1 MGNATGTVASQN
13 AGVFTKAERTALLT
27 RFNKIDSGKQGY
39 LSKRQL
45 LTSLSPTMAC
55 FPLVENIVD
64 VIIRRR
70 MRNDGTAMVASKKA
84 RKLAQNSVFPA
95 DFLVFASMF
104 SPKQKQARKLVVLF
118 EVFDPDGDGYAKE
131 EDVATIFRQLFG
143 TYYDNGQLEA
153 MTHAVFVQADV
164 DADGQLSFREFL
176 RLLSQTDLAHSLSRL
191 L

>member
-1 MGNATGTVASQN
+1 MFVSVLLFLCAV
-13 AGVFTKAERTALLT
+13 TKAERTALLT

-104 SPKQKQARKLVVLF
+104 SPKQKQARKLVGSCAARARCV
-118 EVFDPDGDGYAKE
+118 
-131 EDVATIFRQLFG
+131 
-143 TYYDNGQLEA
+143 
-153 MTHAVFVQADV
+153 
-164 DADGQLSFREFL
+164 RECGRFYGCVGLYVWVCTFACECVCVGGWGCGPVCGPCGPVCL
-176 RLLSQTDLAHSLSRL
+176 RVCVCALARVCVCVCVCVCV
-191 L
+191 

>member
-1 MGNATGTVASQN
+1 MYRCSCAAV
-13 AGVFTKAERTALLT
+13 TKAERTALLT

-104 SPKQKQARKLVVLF
+104 SPKQKQARKLVGSCAARARCVR
-118 EVFDPDGDGYAKE
+118 VSVGVSTGVWARMCGY
-131 EDVATIFRQLFG
+131 VR
-143 TYYDNGQLEA
+143 
-153 MTHAVFVQADV
+153 
-164 DADGQLSFREFL
+164 L
-176 RLLSQTDLAHSLSRL
+176 RVNVCVCVVGCCVCVWACVCVGLCV
-191 L
+191 